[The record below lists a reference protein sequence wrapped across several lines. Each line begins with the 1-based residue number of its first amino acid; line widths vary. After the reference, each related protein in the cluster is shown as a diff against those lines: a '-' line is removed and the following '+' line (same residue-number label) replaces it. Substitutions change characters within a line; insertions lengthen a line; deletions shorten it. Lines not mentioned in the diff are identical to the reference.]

1 MEIHEIE
8 LSILMRWVV
17 DVEAL
22 KIILQN
28 LYIQKAKKLIY
39 ICVYI
44 YIHTY
49 IRSFMYFPRM
59 LLLHEPSYSNM

>member
-1 MEIHEIE
+1 MEIPEIE
-8 LSILMRWVV
+8 LSILMRWLV

-39 ICVYI
+39 IYMYI
-44 YIHTY
+44 YTH
-49 IRSFMYFPRM
+49 M
-59 LLLHEPSYSNM
+59 

>member
-8 LSILMRWVV
+8 LSLSMRWVV

-28 LYIQKAKKLIY
+28 PYIQKAKKLIY
-39 ICVYI
+39 IHI
-44 YIHTY
+44 YI
-49 IRSFMYFPRM
+49 RLFMYFPRM
-59 LLLHEPSYSNM
+59 LLIHEPSFNNM

>member
-28 LYIQKAKKLIY
+28 LYIQKVKKLIY
-39 ICVYI
+39 ICVHIYI
-44 YIHTY
+44 YTHIY
-49 IRSFMYFPRM
+49 KIVYVFPQ
-59 LLLHEPSYSNM
+59 NVINT